1 MQDEHA
7 RATCNVFGARCNV
20 FCTVPA
26 RQETVDKVTQIVE
39 AVFPNSDP
47 FHNLAE
53 DICVVYCCAM

>member
-1 MQDEHA
+1 M
-7 RATCNVFGARCNV
+7 FGARCNV
-20 FCTVPA
+20 FCTFPA